1 VRHLKKIFALL
12 ISSSAIVTACQRS
25 EPTGPMLK
33 PLAAPAAKR
42 ADAPHQ
48 AGFEIL
54 PEKQAKSAQAP
65 AKPLR
70 TLTGEQGYKLMQQA
84 GFRSNIWGVHAQ
96 YYPFYPSSNWAAAW
110 FNPTLPTRPR
120 LTPGIAVTIW
130 NNPNNWGG
138 AIPNWSTV
146 EATTPGANFVARRLS
161 FFQESGYPGINV
173 LPRQTFFMRC
183 VGYLNVPVS
192 GTINFRCLTDDNIQ
206 FFINGSPV
214 IINDTDH
221 APTWNSASRNLSAG
235 LHRIRV
241 LFKEGGGY
249 WVNHFE
255 WQLPGGQ
262 WQQIPP
268 SNLLSSTNTP
278 SVVGRGEAELTYL
291 GVGGLDVWD
300 EPYQSDSSW
309 WTGYADRYM
318 YTVPAG
324 KVLVVN
330 KILAQRNHFATGSQ
344 NYVSI
349 NGMLL
354 HAVAPTTT
362 KANTGDP
369 LTPGP
374 GMIDTSDVY
383 YVFGSGE
390 TVVLG
395 FPNYG
400 FIEPAL
406 IGRTNWQHPQG
417 EYGRRPDTLISGFVA
432 DVELFNTLGGPPK

>member
-1 VRHLKKIFALL
+1 MRPSTRQLAGLVALAAL
-12 ISSSAIVTACQRS
+12 ATGCQGVGVAGPAGGLVTA
-25 EPTGPMLK
+25 PTTRAAAATGAGFEVLPER
-33 PLAAPAAKR
+33 PAAPASR
-42 ADAPHQ
+42 
-48 AGFEIL
+48 
-54 PEKQAKSAQAP
+54 AP

-70 TLTGEQGYKLMQQA
+70 TLTAAQGYRLMQLS

-96 YYPFYPSSNWAAAW
+96 YYPYYPASPWAAAA
-110 FNPTLPTRPR
+110 FNPNLPTRPR
-120 LTPGIAVTIW
+120 LTPGVAVTIW
-130 NNPNNWGG
+130 NNPTRWGG
-138 AIPNWSTV
+138 AIPNWNTV
-146 EATTPGANFVARRLS
+146 ENSQAYSNFVAKRLS
-161 FFQESGYPGINV
+161 FFQETGYPGINI
-173 LPRQTFFMRC
+173 LPNQTFFMRC
-183 VGYLNVPVS
+183 VGYLNVPVA
-192 GTINFRCLTDDNIQ
+192 GTVNFRSLTDDNIKFYIDNQ
-206 FFINGSPV
+206 PV

-221 APTWNSASRNLSAG
+221 APTWNTGSINLSKG
-235 LHRIRV
+235 LHRLKV
-241 LFKEGGGY
+241 YFKEGGGY

-255 WQLPGGQ
+255 WRLPGGA

-318 YTVPAG
+318 YTVPAR

-330 KILAQRNHFATGSQ
+330 KVLAQRNHFASGSQ
-344 NYVSI
+344 NYVAI
-349 NGMLL
+349 NGMLV

-362 KANTGDP
+362 KADTGDP
-369 LTPGP
+369 LTAGP
-374 GMIDTSDVY
+374 GTIDTSDVH
-383 YVFGSGE
+383 YVFGPGE

-406 IGRTNWQHPQG
+406 IGKVNWQHPQG
-417 EYGRRPDTLISGFVA
+417 EYGRRPDTLLSGFVA
-432 DVELFNTLGGPPK
+432 DLELFQAIGAPPK